1 MSNMRSKSK
10 VSLCSG
16 DKLYPFGDSCHSIL
30 IHVSNTK
37 HGQHQHIFEW
47 SFVRKLPLGRLEL
60 KIYHKVYYLSCV
72 KFTQGYRFTSLQ
84 QRSVRGGCVCV
95 SWRDTGS
102 AIWYIFTS
110 MPFFWSWT
118 NLLETV
124 LLFMSRSWAMSVSL
138 DHLFYIVLLV
148 VPNEKKNHY
157 AENSFDIPLWK
168 ANFDKKWGQGQT

>member
-84 QRSVRGGCVCV
+84 QRSVVVVYVCLRGIQAVLFDTYSHPCHFSDPEQICWKQSYY
-95 SWRDTGS
+95 SWVDHG
-102 AIWYIFTS
+102 
-110 MPFFWSWT
+110 
-118 NLLETV
+118 LC
-124 LLFMSRSWAMSVSL
+124 LFPWIIY
-138 DHLFYIVLLV
+138 FI
-148 VPNEKKNHY
+148 
-157 AENSFDIPLWK
+157 
-168 ANFDKKWGQGQT
+168 